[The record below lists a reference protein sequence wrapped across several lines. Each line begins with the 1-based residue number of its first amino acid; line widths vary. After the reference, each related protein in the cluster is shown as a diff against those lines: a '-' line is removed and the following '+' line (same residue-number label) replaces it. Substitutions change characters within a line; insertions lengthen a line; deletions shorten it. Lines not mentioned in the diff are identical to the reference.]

1 MRRIPTTEEKNQV
14 VAAVGCFAVTSCF
27 TMSASGDE
35 PQASSPAAQEQ
46 EPQVPVEAK
55 DHVVATVVGAKD
67 AVCSTVA
74 GAKAAVSSAVDVA
87 KGAVQE
93 GMEKTRSAVTSSM
106 DTVMGSSLGQKVVS
120 GLDVVLEKSEQWVDH
135 YLPMTDEE
143 LAALATPVEGAEVA
157 PVEKQRQS
165 YYVHLGS
172 LSTSLQQRAYQH
184 SLGKMR
190 HARQSALEALAQLQR
205 AVDLI
210 NYAKQTVPAETKDL
224 VATAVEETK
233 DAVCSTVTGAKAAVS
248 SMVDVAKGAPQ
259 EGVEM
264 TRSAVSS
271 SMDAVIGSSL
281 GQEVASGLDVVLG
294 KSEHWVDH
302 YLPVADEELAAL
314 ATSVQGAEVAPLE
327 QQKQQQSYY
336 VRLGSLSTS
345 LQQRAYQ
352 HSLGKMRRARQS
364 ALEALVQLQQV
375 VDVVRLPSWST
386 PGFRSPGVLQLQ
398 QELASLSMCLD
409 NYASRGWV

>member
-1 MRRIPTTEEKNQV
+1 MVSVVEGEEQGKKLVGESCLSPLPRPRQTSSQV
-14 VAAVGCFAVTSCF
+14 HKVPAGAGVCAVVWR
-27 TMSASGDE
+27 ASEESD
-35 PQASSPAAQEQ
+35 PQAAIP
-46 EPQVPVEAK
+46 EPQV
-55 DHVVATVVGAKD
+55 
-67 AVCSTVA
+67 
-74 GAKAAVSSAVDVA
+74 
-87 KGAVQE
+87 QE
-93 GMEKTRSAVTSSM
+93 
-106 DTVMGSSLGQKVVS
+106 
-120 GLDVVLEKSEQWVDH
+120 
-135 YLPMTDEE
+135 
-143 LAALATPVEGAEVA
+143 
-157 PVEKQRQS
+157 
-165 YYVHLGS
+165 
-172 LSTSLQQRAYQH
+172 QQ
-184 SLGKMR
+184 
-190 HARQSALEALAQLQR
+190 
-205 AVDLI
+205 
-210 NYAKQTVPAETKDL
+210 VPAETKDL

-294 KSEHWVDH
+294 KSEQWVDH

-375 VDVVRLPSWST
+375 VDVIGSAKQAGDQTVHNSQEKLKRLWLEWRQGQPGSHEGDST
-386 PGFRSPGVLQLQ
+386 PQPEEMGSQALSTAQTLLQHVHDACQSLVPSIQGLPTSVQEQVQQGCRHLGELQ
-398 QELASLSMCLD
+398 AAFSSAPSFQELSEGLLSQSREKVAKARECLD
-409 NYASRGWV
+409 DLLEYVARNIPLTWVVGPFAPAAAPAEQVEEPVAEGKVEEPAGEGKVEL